1 MRLLRLAITLAVA
14 TAGFADTITLRSG
27 RVVTGTYLGGTAREV
42 RVDTGDRI
50 QTLNVSDI
58 TRIDFSSDGAAPASR
73 PADDGRPTL
82 RRSDVTI
89 LRPDSSD
96 DDRPPVRWSD
106 ATTLTPDPTQD
117 AGDGRPTLRSSSS
130 AAASSDDD
138 RPTLRRSD
146 GSSSSPVATTSDDGR
161 PTLRRS
167 DSSSSSPAA
176 ATSDD
181 DRPVLRRRDGSVV
194 TPDSPAA
201 TPAPTP
207 APAPTAP
214 IELPAGTNLV
224 VRMIDGVNS
233 EVNHV
238 GQTFAGSLDDA
249 VTVNGSPA
257 IPRGADVLVKLVNAK
272 ESGTFTGRSE
282 LTLSLVSVKVNG
294 RVVDVN
300 TETVSRESEARGKD
314 TATRAAGV
322 GVAGAVVGA
331 IAGGG
336 KGAAVGAAAGG
347 AAGAGSEVIT
357 KGPQVK
363 IPSETRL
370 TFVLDTPV
378 KI

>member
-14 TAGFADTITLRSG
+14 TAGFADTITLKSG

-42 RVDTGDRI
+42 KVDTGDRI

-58 TRIDFSSDGAAPASR
+58 SRIEFSSDGAAPASR

-82 RRSDVTI
+82 RREGNVM
-89 LRPDSSD
+89 RPDSAD
-96 DDRPPVRWSD
+96 NDRPTLRRSD
-106 ATTLTPDPTQD
+106 STTLTPDPAQD

-207 APAPTAP
+207 AAAPSAS

-238 GQTFAGSLDDA
+238 GQTFAGSLDEA

-257 IPRGADVLVKLVNAK
+257 IPRGADVVVKLVNAK

-322 GVAGAVVGA
+322 GVAGAVIGA

-347 AAGAGSEVIT
+347 AAGAGSEVVT

-370 TFVLDTPV
+370 TFVLDAPV